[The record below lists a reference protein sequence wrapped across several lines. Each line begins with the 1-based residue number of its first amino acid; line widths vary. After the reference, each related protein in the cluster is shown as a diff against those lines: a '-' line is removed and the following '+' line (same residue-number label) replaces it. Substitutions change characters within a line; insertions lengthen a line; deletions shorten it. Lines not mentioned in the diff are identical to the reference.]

1 MNPTAS
7 VYNDFS
13 GLAELRARA
22 GRDSPEAARET
33 ARQFE
38 ALFVQMMLKSM
49 RDANAAFGDGSTDT
63 TYQDMFDQQIAL
75 ELTRRQG
82 IGLADVLMRQFG
94 LDAGNP
100 TAAPAPSSGLPA
112 MTPARLMQ
120 FQAPAA
126 AIAGPTPH
134 GRDPAADWRPENPE
148 QFLRDIWPH
157 AERAARRLG
166 VDARAIAAQV
176 ALETGWGQKVVRDGN
191 GISGNNLF
199 NIKADSRWSGA
210 RVTVNTLEFEDG
222 LPQLRQAQFR
232 AYGSVAESF
241 EDYVRF
247 LSDNPRYAD
256 ALRRGPSADG
266 FVQSLQE
273 AGYATDPRYAEK
285 LRAIMDSPR
294 FNETLAGL
302 KKPGELPI
310 SS

>member
-49 RDANAAFGDGSTDT
+49 REANAAFRAGSTDT
-63 TYQDMFDQQIAL
+63 TYQEMFDQQIAL

-82 IGLADVLMRQFG
+82 IGLADVLMRQFSF
-94 LDAGNP
+94 DAGSPAAVP
-100 TAAPAPSSGLPA
+100 TPSSGLPA

-120 FQAPAA
+120 FPAPAA
-126 AIAGPTPH
+126 ATPS
-134 GRDPAADWRPENPE
+134 PAATGHDAVTDWRPQTPE
-148 QFLRDIWPH
+148 QFLQDIWPH
-157 AERAARRLG
+157 AERAASRLG
-166 VDARAIAAQV
+166 VDARAIAAQA
-176 ALETGWGQKVVRDGN
+176 ALETGWGQKMVRDGN
-191 GISGNNLF
+191 GVSGNNLF

-210 RVTVNTLEFEDG
+210 RLTVNTLEFEDG

-232 AYGSVAESF
+232 AYPSLADSF
-241 EDYVRF
+241 DDYVRF

-256 ALRRGPSADG
+256 ALRRGPSPHG

-285 LRAIMDSPR
+285 LRAILDSPR
-294 FNETLAGL
+294 FNQTLAAL
-302 KKPGELPI
+302 KNPVSLPI
-310 SS
+310 TS

>member
-38 ALFVQMMLKSM
+38 SLFVQMMLKSM
-49 RDANAAFGDGSTDT
+49 RDANAAFGDGSTDN
-63 TYQDMFDQQIAL
+63 TYRDMFDQQIAL

-94 LDAGNP
+94 LDSGNP
-100 TAAPAPSSGLPA
+100 TAPPAPSSGLPA
-112 MTPARLMQ
+112 MTPARFTTMQ
-120 FQAPAA
+120 MPAA
-126 AIAGPTPH
+126 ASTAPM
-134 GRDPAADWRPENPE
+134 RDGAVADWRPASPE

-157 AERAARRLG
+157 AERAAQRLG
-166 VDARAIAAQV
+166 VDPRAVAAQV

-191 GISGNNLF
+191 GLSGNNLF
-199 NIKADSRWSGA
+199 NIKADSRWNGA

-232 AYGSVAESF
+232 AYDGIAESF

-247 LSDNPRYAD
+247 ISDNPRYAD
-256 ALRRGPSADG
+256 ALRRGPSAHG
-266 FVQSLQE
+266 FAQSLQD

-285 LRAIMDSPR
+285 LRAIMESPR